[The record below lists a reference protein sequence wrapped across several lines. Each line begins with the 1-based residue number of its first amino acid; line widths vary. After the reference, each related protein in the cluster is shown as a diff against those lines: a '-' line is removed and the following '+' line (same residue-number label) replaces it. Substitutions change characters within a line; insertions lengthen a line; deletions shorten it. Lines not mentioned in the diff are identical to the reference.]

1 MPKKLI
7 PWFKLYNFRTRVLF
21 MYVDTQLDTQN
32 HLHGLS
38 IVYTSEHQTLLP
50 SAYFHVALEQVAGN
64 GEMLDIILEY
74 SSITV

>member
-1 MPKKLI
+1 
-7 PWFKLYNFRTRVLF
+7 
-21 MYVDTQLDTQN
+21 MYVDTQN

-74 SSITV
+74 SSITD